1 LYVSTPLARPPAM
14 RGEPRERGVTRAKRP
29 TLKSIASDL
38 GVTHTSVSNAY
49 NNPAK
54 VSKALRD
61 RIIAHAHAVNYEGP
75 NPAAR
80 SLRTGRCGAIG
91 VLFNDQLSYAFTDPH
106 DIAFLRGVS
115 SVCEDEGA
123 NIVLIPLQN
132 RRPEQRDQLA
142 AIVDG
147 FILNAPYRS
156 HPTIR
161 QALARGLPTVVV
173 DFDAPDL
180 ASVLTD
186 DRAAMR
192 TVVAHLLELGHRRL
206 AIVTFPGAEGAGDVR
221 SLADDFSDESHVVHE
236 RIAGC
241 RDAIDAEGV
250 ARGTVPVVE
259 TTNSEDGGRRAA
271 EWLLRR
277 RPELTALVCFSDR
290 LAYGAVAGAASLGV
304 AVPGALSVT
313 GFDGIDPPGGAVRLT
328 TVRQNAWEKGRRA
341 AEILL
346 RPQEE
351 GAGTTAIAAEFVAGD
366 STGEAP
372 R

>member
-1 LYVSTPLARPPAM
+1 MAR
-14 RGEPRERGVTRAKRP
+14 TKRA

-61 RIIAHAHAVNYEGP
+61 RIIAHAQSVNYEGP

-106 DIAFLRGVS
+106 DIAFLRGIS

-123 NIVLIPLQN
+123 NIVLIPLQDK
-132 RRPEQRDQLA
+132 RPEQRDQLA

-161 QALARGLPTVVV
+161 GALARGLPTVVV

-180 ASVLTD
+180 SSVLTN
-186 DRAAMR
+186 DRAAMG
-192 TVVAHLLELGHRRL
+192 TVVEHLLGLGHRHI
-206 AIVTFPGAEGAGDVR
+206 AIVTFPRQEGTGDIR
-221 SLADDFSDESHVVHE
+221 SLADDFSDESYVVHE
-236 RIAGC
+236 RIEGC
-241 RDAIDAEGV
+241 RDAIDAVGV
-250 ARGTVPVVE
+250 ARRDVLVCE

-290 LAYGAVAGAASLGV
+290 LAYGAIAGAAALGLD
-304 AVPGALSVT
+304 VPGKISVT
-313 GFDGIDPPGGAVRLT
+313 GFDGIDPPGGAPSALRLT

-346 RPQEE
+346 RPDNE
-351 GAGTTAIAAEFVAGD
+351 GAGTIAIEAEFVRGD
-366 STGEAP
+366 STAAARGSGE

>member
-1 LYVSTPLARPPAM
+1 MARIK
-14 RGEPRERGVTRAKRP
+14 RA
-29 TLKSIASDL
+29 TLKSIATDL

-54 VSKALRD
+54 VSKALRE
-61 RIIAHAHAVNYEGP
+61 RIIAHARSVNYDGP

-106 DIAFLRGVS
+106 DIAFLRGIS

-132 RRPEQRDQLA
+132 KRPDQRDQLA

-180 ASVLTD
+180 SSVLTN
-186 DRAAMR
+186 DRAAMQA
-192 TVVAHLLELGHRRL
+192 VVAHLLELGHRHI
-206 AIVTFPGAEGAGDVR
+206 AIVTFPRQEGTGDIR
-221 SLADDFSDESHVVHE
+221 SLADDFSDESYVVHE
-236 RIAGC
+236 RIEGC
-241 RDAIDAEGV
+241 RDAVDAAGV
-250 ARGTVPVVE
+250 ARDEVLVCE
-259 TTNSEDGGRRAA
+259 TTNCEDGGRRAA
-271 EWLLRR
+271 EWLMRR

-290 LAYGAVAGAASLGV
+290 LAYGAIAGAAALGLD
-304 AVPGALSVT
+304 VPGQLSVT
-313 GFDGIDPPGGAVRLT
+313 GFDGIDPPGGTPAALRLT
-328 TVRQNAWEKGRRA
+328 TVRQNACEKGRRA

-346 RPQEE
+346 RPES
-351 GAGTTAIAAEFVAGD
+351 GGNGKVAIAAEFVIGNSSAAAKAE
-366 STGEAP
+366 T

>member
-1 LYVSTPLARPPAM
+1 MA
-14 RGEPRERGVTRAKRP
+14 RAKRA
-29 TLKSIASDL
+29 TLKSIAEDL

-61 RIIAHAHAVNYEGP
+61 RIIAHARSVNYEGP

-106 DIAFLRGVS
+106 DIAFLRGIS

-123 NIVLIPLQN
+123 NIVLIPLQDK
-132 RRPEQRDQLA
+132 RPEQRDQLA

-161 QALARGLPTVVV
+161 GALARGLPTVVV
-173 DFDAPDL
+173 DFHAPEL
-180 ASVLTD
+180 ARVLTN

-192 TVVAHLLELGHRRL
+192 EVVAHLLALGHRHL
-206 AIVTFPGAEGAGDVR
+206 AIVTFPREEGAGDVR
-221 SLADDFSDESHVVHE
+221 TLDDDFSDESHVVHE
-236 RIAGC
+236 RIEGC
-241 RDAIDAEGV
+241 RDAIDAAGV
-250 ARGTVPVVE
+250 ARVSVLVCE
-259 TTNSEDGGRRAA
+259 TPNSEDGGRRTA

-290 LAYGAVAGAASLGV
+290 LAHGAIAGAGALGWT
-304 AVPGALSVT
+304 VPGDLSVS
-313 GFDGIDPPGGAVRLT
+313 GFDGIDPPGGALATLRLT
-328 TVRQNAWEKGRRA
+328 TVRQNAYEKGRRA

-346 RPQEE
+346 CADVQAAQAVVIP
-351 GAGTTAIAAEFVAGD
+351 AEFVVGD
-366 STGEAP
+366 TTAP
-372 R
+372 PREEGGR

>member
-1 LYVSTPLARPPAM
+1 MA
-14 RGEPRERGVTRAKRP
+14 RAKRA
-29 TLKSIASDL
+29 TLKSIAEDL

-61 RIIAHAHAVNYEGP
+61 RIIAHARSVNYEGP

-91 VLFNDQLSYAFTDPH
+91 VLFNDQLSYAFTDAH
-106 DIAFLRGVS
+106 DIAFLRGIS

-123 NIVLIPLQN
+123 NIVLIPLQDK
-132 RRPEQRDQLA
+132 RPAQRDQLA

-161 QALARGLPTVVV
+161 GALARGLPTVVV
-173 DFDAPDL
+173 DFHAPEL
-180 ASVLTD
+180 SRVLTN

-192 TVVAHLLELGHRRL
+192 EAVAHLLALGHRHV
-206 AIVTFPGAEGAGDVR
+206 AIVTFPREEGAGDVR
-221 SLADDFSDESHVVHE
+221 TLDDDFADESHVVHE
-236 RIAGC
+236 RIEGC
-241 RDAIDAEGV
+241 RDAIDAAGV
-250 ARGTVPVVE
+250 ARSSVLVCE
-259 TTNSEDGGRRAA
+259 TPNCEEGGRRSA

-290 LAYGAVAGAASLGV
+290 LAHGAIAGARALGW
-304 AVPGALSVT
+304 AVPGGLSVT
-313 GFDGIDPPGGAVRLT
+313 GFDGIDPPGGTPAVLRLT
-328 TVRQNAWEKGRRA
+328 TVRQNAYEKGRRA

-346 RPQEE
+346 RPDDE
-351 GAGTTAIAAEFVAGD
+351 AVRVVVIPAEFVVGETTAVPRRGD
-366 STGEAP
+366 DC
-372 R
+372 